1 MKTLGDPRLERV
13 KDKILSAMVKRQTV
27 ILRRLGKNRAEEV
40 SYGRF
45 INNDSVTPEGLIDS
59 QASFF
64 NASCRDKHILL
75 VEDTTAA
82 SFGLH
87 QNRSSLGYVGKS
99 TQVSGFHMHPAIG
112 VDALTGGYLGILGL
126 HVWKRPTPQ
135 EPIIDLT
142 LDQETQKELKKAFK
156 KKQRKDLWKQ
166 PFEQKEYYKWYSV
179 IEKAVNNCP
188 YAKQYTIVSDREG
201 DVYEAL
207 CGYHQKGW
215 DYVVRS
221 SYDRKLS
228 PLAHTEGNEPISS
241 QEKTLHKALDSW
253 EVQGCY
259 SLKLPKTDKRSVH
272 QAHLD
277 IKFGQVVISW
287 PNWSIKQ
294 QYEPT
299 LPLYVVEV
307 KEQSSTAVNGENPI
321 HWILMTSHKVET
333 VQDALII
340 IQWYKWRWLIEQ
352 TFRTIK
358 SEGLAIE
365 SSEVESYEALINLA
379 TLTLLAAVLVMQL
392 VQDREEQTQQNLEDV
407 FTPIEIACLQ
417 QVSTQLEGST
427 QKQKNPHPKNTLA
440 FASWVVARLGGWSG
454 YINKRPPGPIT
465 MMNGLTRFY
474 DIFQGFT
481 LNLQNYQNVNELVCI
496 P

>member
-1 MKTLGDPRLERV
+1 MKILGDPRLERV

-27 ILRRLGKNRAEEV
+27 ILRQLGKNRAEEV

-45 INNDSVTPEGLIDS
+45 INNSSVTPDVLIDA
-59 QASFF
+59 QALVF
-64 NASCRDKHILL
+64 NSLCKDKHILL

-87 QNRSSLGYVGKS
+87 QNRSSLGYMGKS

-126 HVWKRPTPQ
+126 HVWKRPAPQ
-135 EPIIDLT
+135 EPIIDAK
-142 LDQETQKELKKAFK
+142 LDEKAQKELKKAFK
-156 KKQRKDLWKQ
+156 KAQRTDLWKQ
-166 PFEQKEYYKWYSV
+166 PFEQKEYYKWFSV
-179 IEKAVNNCP
+179 IEQAVNNCP
-188 YAKQYTIVSDREG
+188 NAQQYTIVSDREG

-215 DYVVRS
+215 GYVVRS

-228 PLAHTEGNEPISS
+228 PLANTENSELISS
-241 QEKTLHKALDSW
+241 QTLHKALNSW

-259 SLKLPKTDKRSVH
+259 SLKLPKTDKRSAH
-272 QAHLD
+272 QAHLA
-277 IKFGQVVISW
+277 IKFGQVAITC

-294 QYEPT
+294 QYEPI

-307 KEQSSTAVNGENPI
+307 KEQPSTVVNGETPI
-321 HWILMTSHKVET
+321 HWILLTSHKVET
-333 VQDALII
+333 TDDALII

-392 VQDREEQTQQNLEDV
+392 VQAREGQTQQNIEDV

-417 QVSTQLEGST
+417 QVSMQLEGST

-440 FASWVVARLGGWSG
+440 FASWAVARLGGWSG

-474 DIFQGFT
+474 DIFQGFI
-481 LNLQNYQNVNELVCI
+481 LNVQNYQNVNELVCI

>member
-1 MKTLGDPRLERV
+1 MKTLEDPRLAKVR
-13 KDKILSAMVKRQTV
+13 DKILSAMVKRQTV
-27 ILRRLGKNRAEEV
+27 VLRQLGRNRAEEV

-45 INNDSVTPEGLIDS
+45 INNSSVSPSVLIDA
-59 QASFF
+59 QASVF
-64 NASCRDKHILL
+64 NALCKDKHVLL

-112 VDALTGGYLGILGL
+112 VDADTGGYLGVFGL

-135 EPIIDLT
+135 EPIIDSK
-142 LDQETQKELKKAFK
+142 LDEKAQKELKKAFK
-156 KKQRKDLWKQ
+156 KAQRKDLWKQ

-179 IEKAVNNCP
+179 IEQAVRNCP
-188 YAKQYTIVSDREG
+188 QAKQYTIVSDREG
-201 DVYEAL
+201 DIYEAL
-207 CGYHQKGW
+207 CGYSQKGW
-215 DYVVRS
+215 GYVVRS
-221 SYDRKLS
+221 SYDRNLS
-228 PLAHTEGNEPISS
+228 PLCSGSS
-241 QEKTLHKALDSW
+241 PAFTQEKSLHKALNSW
-253 EVQGCY
+253 QVQGCC
-259 SLKLPKTDKRSVH
+259 SIKLPKTDKRSAH
-272 QAHLD
+272 QAHLEV
-277 IKFGQVVISW
+277 KFGQVTIAC
-287 PNWSIKQ
+287 PHWSIKQ
-294 QYEPT
+294 QYQPN

-307 KEQSSTAVNGENPI
+307 KEQTSSVVNGESPI
-321 HWILMTSHKVET
+321 HWILLTSHKVET
-333 VQDALII
+333 IDEALLI

-392 VQDREEQTQQNLEDV
+392 VQARDGQTQQNIEDT
-407 FTPIEIACLQ
+407 FTPVEIQCLQ
-417 QVSTQLEGST
+417 QVATQLEGNT
-427 QKQKNPHPKNTLA
+427 QKQKNPYPKNTLA
-440 FASWVVARLGGWSG
+440 FAAWVVARLGGWSG
-454 YINKRPPGPIT
+454 YQTKRPPGPIT

-481 LNLQNYQNVNELVCI
+481 LNLQSYQNVNKLVCI